1 MEQII
6 VIEGTDGCGKAT
18 QTQRLQESL
27 KKENYSVFT
36 TSFPNYASPSSGPV
50 KLYLQGELG
59 EEADSLSAKQSSILY
74 ATDRLCTYKK
84 EMEAY
89 FKDDHSVILLDRYV
103 SSNLLHQGGKILKD
117 TQDYSKLDAFTN
129 WIETLEYEDLQLP
142 RPTLTFFLHL
152 STETSLQLMENRANK
167 ITQDSKKDILESDVT
182 HLKYAEKSGI
192 YLAKKLGWTIIEC
205 ETEEGL
211 RSIEDIHQEIDH
223 IVKEHLSKIQN
234 EKQKSQE
241 STHRNRN
248 IYITALIA
256 FHLLFPLLFSRILFE
271 PLPQT
276 LVYCFSGILP
286 IIFTVLTGSIYG
298 RFRHIKKQQIA
309 NSATWDKIIGSSYLI
324 TAVLYLFSGIY
335 ICHYYPTHL
344 ALGKSF
350 FLGTFFLAIMLI
362 LYDIARRS
370 TLLE

>member
-1 MEQII
+1 MKQII

-248 IYITALIA
+248 ICITALIA
-256 FHLLFPLLFSRILFE
+256 FHLLFPLLFSRILF
-271 PLPQT
+271 
-276 LVYCFSGILP
+276 
-286 IIFTVLTGSIYG
+286 
-298 RFRHIKKQQIA
+298 
-309 NSATWDKIIGSSYLI
+309 
-324 TAVLYLFSGIY
+324 
-335 ICHYYPTHL
+335 
-344 ALGKSF
+344 
-350 FLGTFFLAIMLI
+350 
-362 LYDIARRS
+362 
-370 TLLE
+370 